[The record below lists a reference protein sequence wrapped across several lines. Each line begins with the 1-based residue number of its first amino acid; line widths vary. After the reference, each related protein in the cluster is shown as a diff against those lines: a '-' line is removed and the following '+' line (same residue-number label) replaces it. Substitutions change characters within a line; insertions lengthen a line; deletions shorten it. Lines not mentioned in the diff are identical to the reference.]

1 MKYFVVLLV
10 IILAAIRAQ
19 LVPNDWLY
27 IFGFIIGGIV
37 QIILNT

>member
-10 IILAAIRAQ
+10 IILGAIGAQ
-19 LVPNDWLY
+19 LVPNDWLF

-37 QIILNT
+37 QIILNS